1 MLAVIGGTGLNDL
14 DKLDGFERLRTEQ
27 LSSRYAGEPVDV
39 GVFAYAGHEFLF
51 LPRHGKSHVV
61 PPHRI
66 NYRANIDALKSAGAE
81 AIVAMNAVG
90 GIADNLGPGVLA
102 IPDQIIDYSYGRES
116 CFYLGAGDE
125 VVHCDFAEPYCAVL
139 RAQLI
144 EAAQKAGAGS
154 AEIVRAGV
162 YGCTQGPRLETAAEI
177 ARMRADGCTMVG
189 MTGMP
194 EAALAREAELSYA
207 SLALSVNWAAGLV
220 KEPITLDEIYAV
232 VAAAEPRLQQTIAAM
247 VLSLGKA

>member
-14 DKLDGFERLRTEQ
+14 DKLDDFERLRTEQ
-27 LSSRYAGEPVDV
+27 VASSYAVNSVEVS
-39 GVFAYAGHEFLF
+39 VFSFAGREFLF
-51 LPRHGKSHVV
+51 LPRHGKGHVV

-66 NYRANIDALKSAGAE
+66 NYRANIDALRKLGAV

-90 GIADNLGPGVLA
+90 GIADDLGPGVLA

-116 CFYLGAGDE
+116 CFYEQEGDA
-125 VVHCDFAEPYCAVL
+125 VVHCDFAEPYCEVL
-139 RAQLI
+139 RSQLI
-144 EAAQKAGAGS
+144 AAAQQADENSGA
-154 AEIVRAGV
+154 IVCAGV

-220 KEPITLDEIYAV
+220 KEPITLEEIYQV
-232 VAAAEPRLQQTIAAM
+232 VAEAEPRLQRTIAAM
-247 VLSLGKA
+247 LASAP